1 MDDSGDDPDS
11 VVEAVGDTDVD
22 GPASDVDGAVADT
35 GGAADADESAPA
47 RRVSRVPSD
56 APDCCPVCAADYD
69 SVSLHDAGLLVNLLD
84 NEVYRR
90 VCFEPVARD
99 DVAMVRF
106 YHHRH
111 EQVE

>member
-1 MDDSGDDPDS
+1 
-11 VVEAVGDTDVD
+11 
-22 GPASDVDGAVADT
+22 
-35 GGAADADESAPA
+35 
-47 RRVSRVPSD
+47 
-56 APDCCPVCAADYD
+56 
-69 SVSLHDAGLLVNLLD
+69 VSLHDAGLLVNLLD

>member
-1 MDDSGDDPDS
+1 MDDPVD
-11 VVEAVGDTDVD
+11 EA
-22 GPASDVDGAVADT
+22 GA
-35 GGAADADESAPA
+35 ERSS
-47 RRVSRVPSD
+47 RRVSRVPAG
-56 APDCCPVCAADYD
+56 APDACPVCETAYD

-84 NEVYRR
+84 NELYRR
-90 VCFEPVARD
+90 VCFEPVLRD